1 MPTYHYVQNQGK
13 LMIQSRENGQKPQ
26 FGQFFDDFEVKY
38 LQIGNFSEKQ
48 VSFKLKV
55 IFSTNFRPKT
65 KKIVRAV
72 FEKNIKVSDFGLI
85 WRPFCKYLQIKNF
98 FQKSGSVTFLP
109 LQSPNFMQKIRKIL
123 RAVSE
128 KTALPTN
135 QPTNYYQ
142 EHQSYRTLL
151 APFQSSEN
159 LDLRKFVQFEKQNF
173 EPIPKLDATVHFDSN
188 YLTIYCFQGPFEI
201 ANVFLSDFEKD
212 RNGNANITRHH
223 HKLRLCFKAFVKR

>member
-1 MPTYHYVQNQGK
+1 MPIYHYVQNQGK
-13 LMIQSRENGQKPQ
+13 LMMKSRENGQKPQ

-38 LQIGNFSEKQ
+38 LQIANFSEKQ

-85 WRPFCKYLQIKNF
+85 WRPFHEYLQIKNF

-123 RAVSE
+123 KAVSE

-135 QPTNYYQ
+135 QLTNYYQ
-142 EHQSYRTLL
+142 QHRFYGTRLT
-151 APFQSSEN
+151 P
-159 LDLRKFVQFEKQNF
+159 VQ
-173 EPIPKLDATVHFDSN
+173 
-188 YLTIYCFQGPFEI
+188 
-201 ANVFLSDFEKD
+201 
-212 RNGNANITRHH
+212 
-223 HKLRLCFKAFVKR
+223 